1 MTDNLTSEVGHHYRF
16 DAPRRIVVITWPAI
30 VPDMQTVRSTVDALL
45 ADRAMKSGYPYLS
58 DWRLAP
64 AAPAANYVHSFITFL
79 ERIDKRGV
87 RRWATVVK
95 ADSDASFEVGRTIET
110 HAELAGLQYRVFRDY
125 EAALMWLDSPG
136 RP

>member
-1 MTDNLTSEVGHHYRF
+1 MAG
-16 DAPRRIVVITWPAI
+16 
-30 VPDMQTVRSTVDALL
+30 
-45 ADRAMKSGYPYLS
+45 DRAGHANGAFHRRRAVGRPDHDIGVSILS

-95 ADSDASFEVGRTIET
+95 ADSDASFEVGRTVET
-110 HAELAGLQYRVFRDY
+110 HADLAGLQYRVFRDY
-125 EAALMWLDSPG
+125 DAALMWLDSPR